1 MYTDLS
7 VVCSS
12 FVGHSLGN
20 LIIRS
25 VITLPKLSHLIPK
38 LYTFLSLSGPHLGTL
53 YNNSGL
59 VNMGESHSMRADEG
73 SLLIWRSKVWMRDLK
88 LQKQSILLSLILF
101 SKLKLSCKICQ
112 KATVLFSSFLQFRC
126 LSDN

>member
-1 MYTDLS
+1 M
-7 VVCSS
+7 
-12 FVGHSLGN
+12 GHSLGN

-59 VNMGESHSMRADEG
+59 VNMGESHSMRTDEG
-73 SLLIWRSKVWMRDLK
+73 SPFIWRSKVWMGDLK
-88 LQKQSILLSLILF
+88 LQKQSILMALILF

-112 KATVLFSSFLQFRC
+112 KATV
-126 LSDN
+126 